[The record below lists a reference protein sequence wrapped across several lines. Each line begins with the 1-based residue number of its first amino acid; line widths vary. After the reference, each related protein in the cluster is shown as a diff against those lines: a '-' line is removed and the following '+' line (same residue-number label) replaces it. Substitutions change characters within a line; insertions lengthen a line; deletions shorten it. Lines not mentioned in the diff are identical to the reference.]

1 MGLDEF
7 FKDRQIAI
15 ENIQEGQTSPNQEGQ
30 QIWDYGDNESNFRN
44 LAVMQVDTA
53 IIQEFQNKGAV
64 FVNGQQVPII
74 IGGSEKWHLASRSY
88 LYDKET
94 MTLRLPIISLKMGDV
109 TLDKR
114 RWTPK
119 TRFGATDL
127 EFRTIVKE
135 DNEMREER
143 VISVAPPTP
152 ITKTYDIIIW
162 VGFMEDLSEIQTQF
176 LHHFN
181 FNTVYF
187 ENFFFTTE
195 MGETM
200 SVQDNFED
208 YGSEDRLIRGTL
220 NLTVN
225 AYLLDPIKSYTVQN
239 IIKSTR
245 IETAISEKIIAPDS
259 KEYQWRSPYEL
270 RHKKI

>member
-30 QIWDYGDNESNFRN
+30 QIWDYGDNDSNFRN
-44 LAVMQVDTA
+44 LAIMQVDTA

-64 FVNGQQVPII
+64 YVAGKQVPII
-74 IGGSEKWHLASRSY
+74 IGGSEKWHLASRTY

-109 TLDKR
+109 TLDRK

-127 EFRTIVKE
+127 EFRTIIKE
-135 DNEMREER
+135 DNEVREER
-143 VISVAPPTP
+143 VISVSPPMP
-152 ITKTYDIIIW
+152 ITKTYDIIVW
-162 VGFMEDLSEIQTQF
+162 VGFLEDLSEIQTQF

-195 MGETM
+195 MGDTM

-208 YGSEDRLIRGTL
+208 YGAEDRLIRGTL
-220 NLTVN
+220 SLTVN

-245 IETAISEKIIAPDS
+245 IETAISEKIIKPNS
-259 KEYQWRSPYEL
+259 KEYEWRSPYEL